1 MGLFN
6 NGGWAY
12 HHRLGVDTTAPG
24 VDSAAPDLASAS
36 GAAAAEGLGCFGDG
50 SPPSVAAT
58 QLRMGILD
66 HPWEFLPQMW
76 GLKHKQYW
84 DPIGFNQ
91 DLIKI

>member
-1 MGLFN
+1 MGLLN

-24 VDSAAPDLASAS
+24 VDSAAPHLASAS

-58 QLRMGILD
+58 QLRMGILRTIHGNSYHTCGD
-66 HPWEFLPQMW
+66 LSINN
-76 GLKHKQYW
+76 
-84 DPIGFNQ
+84 IGIQ
-91 DLIKI
+91 